1 MDLKRVSFYLYAE
14 DEDLGQW
21 LSRMPNRLKS
31 SFVKAALRYVMN
43 NGLEKQISMDAIMM
57 ASPVPKARRKSSGPA
72 DGMAPE
78 TPQPR
83 RAVPADVPSRSE
95 RAEDPGRKRMA
106 ESQASPPARA
116 PVPTT
121 LQEMQ
126 EMFAPRSQNRHGW
139 KGPML
144 QIGESLDLALWEAM
158 PEEEKIAFTLAH
170 MPDEASQEI
179 RDRAIKTLSPKAR
192 DMLELEEMC
201 ALMIATGQ

>member
-57 ASPVPKARRKSSGPA
+57 ASPVPRARRKSSR
-72 DGMAPE
+72 E
-78 TPQPR
+78 TDTVPLETQPQHHAR
-83 RAVPADVPSRSE
+83 FVDVPQQSE
-95 RAEDPGRKRMA
+95 KAEDPDRKQMA
-106 ESQASPPARA
+106 ATPASSPARA
-116 PVPTT
+116 PAPTT
-121 LQEMQ
+121 PQ

-144 QIGESLDLALWEAM
+144 QIGESLDLALWETM

-179 RDRAIKTLSPKAR
+179 RDRAIKTLSPRAR
-192 DMLELEEMC
+192 DMRELEEMC

>member
-14 DEDLGQW
+14 DDDLGQW

-57 ASPVPKARRKSSGPA
+57 ASPVPRARRKSSGSA
-72 DGMAPE
+72 DGMPPE

-83 RAVPADVPSRSE
+83 WAVPAEAPSRSE
-95 RAEDPGRKRMA
+95 RTEEPDRKQMTT
-106 ESQASPPARA
+106 SQALPPARA
-116 PVPTT
+116 PAPTT
-121 LQEMQ
+121 PQ

-144 QIGESLDLALWEAM
+144 QIGESLDLALWETM

-179 RDRAIKTLSPKAR
+179 RDRAIKTLSPRAR
-192 DMLELEEMC
+192 DMRELEEMC

>member
-14 DEDLGQW
+14 DDDLGQW

-43 NGLEKQISMDAIMM
+43 NGMEKQISMDAIMM
-57 ASPVPKARRKSSGPA
+57 ASPVPRARSKPGGTTDA
-72 DGMAPE
+72 VAHE
-78 TPQPR
+78 TPQPHR
-83 RAVPADVPSRSE
+83 VVPADVSPRSE
-95 RAEDPGRKRMA
+95 RAEDPDRKRMA
-106 ESQASPPARA
+106 ESQASPTARA
-116 PVPTT
+116 PAPTT
-121 LQEMQ
+121 PQ

-158 PEEEKIAFTLAH
+158 PEEEKVAFTLAH
-170 MPDEASQEI
+170 MPDGVSQEI
-179 RDRAIKTLSPKAR
+179 RDRAIKTLSPKVR